1 MMLSI
6 ASITIIVLYGTL
18 VFVLESPRFLL
29 EIGNIDQ
36 AVEIINK
43 ILIINVYMIYIEQNL
58 IGLIRNFK
66 FKRK

>member
-1 MMLSI
+1 MLSS

>member
-1 MMLSI
+1 MLSS

-43 ILIINVYMIYIEQNL
+43 ILIINVYMIYIEKNL

>member
-1 MMLSI
+1 MLSI
-6 ASITIIVLYGTL
+6 ASITIIVLYGNL

>member
-1 MMLSI
+1 MLSS

-29 EIGNIDQ
+29 EICNIDY

-43 ILIINVYMIYIEQNL
+43 ILIINVYIIYIEQNL

>member
-1 MMLSI
+1 MMLSS